1 MMQALAGGGMSTST
15 SDQVSSSSG
24 LTQNIGGINHGTNAA
39 VGNNQVL
46 MIAAAVFLMALFV
59 VVKK

>member
-1 MMQALAGGGMSTST
+1 MLQALAGGGMSTST
-15 SDQVSSSSG
+15 SDQMSSSSG
-24 LTQNIGGINHGTNAA
+24 LTQTIHGISHGTNGAG
-39 VGNNQVL
+39 GNNQVL

>member
-1 MMQALAGGGMSTST
+1 MSTST
-15 SDQVSSSSG
+15 SDQMSSSSG
-24 LTQNIGGINHGTNAA
+24 LTQTIGGINHGMNA
-39 VGNNQVL
+39 VGGNNQVL